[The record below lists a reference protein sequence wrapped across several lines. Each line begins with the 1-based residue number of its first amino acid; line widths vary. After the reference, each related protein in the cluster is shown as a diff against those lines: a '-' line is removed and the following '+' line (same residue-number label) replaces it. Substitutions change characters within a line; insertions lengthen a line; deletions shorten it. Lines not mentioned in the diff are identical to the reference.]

1 MFEYERRVAELI
13 PVRAV
18 SPQVTEAIN
27 PGDRLPLLSAWHAVK
42 FPSRRA
48 SPPIG
53 RYQLYYLVAEAH
65 VCM

>member
-53 RYQLYYLVAEAH
+53 RYQ
-65 VCM
+65 